1 MTLSRSI
8 LYLLLAFGA
17 TNHLCA
23 QSSTMTLSGRPETV
37 LATFRVKPDQM
48 PEFLKLMPAYWA
60 ALRAE
65 HLVLDAPHVML
76 QGEENGKP
84 VFFEVFS
91 WRDHDAPEHV
101 PPAIQQ
107 YWDRINRMVE
117 SRDGHPGIEFPEMKL
132 VTPR

>member
-1 MTLSRSI
+1 MTVSKTI
-8 LYLLLAFGA
+8 LCLLLACGA
-17 TNHLCA
+17 TNHLFS
-23 QSSTMTLSGRPETV
+23 QSSTETLSSQPETV
-37 LATFRVKPDQM
+37 LAAFRVKPDLM
-48 PEFLKLMPAYWA
+48 PDFLKLMPAYWA

-65 HLVLDAPHVML
+65 HLVLDGPHILL
-76 QGEENGKP
+76 QGEEHGRP

-117 SRDGHPGIEFPEMKL
+117 SRNGHPGIEFPEMKL